1 MKDEWG
7 DGGDRHLRVTPSPSH
22 AVTVS
27 SQVGWNAPLISC
39 HGARWQMEVI
49 AMMATSGYVERLA
62 RGGGGSEDVG
72 RCCARGRGAAVDVS
86 GLVRGRVR
94 KRQLP

>member
-39 HGARWQMEVI
+39 HGARWQMEVV
-49 AMMATSGYVERLA
+49 ALAQRGVTSSGGRGEAAQVEVGGGVA
-62 RGGGGSEDVG
+62 RGGPEGPS
-72 RCCARGRGAAVDVS
+72 S
-86 GLVRGRVR
+86 
-94 KRQLP
+94 